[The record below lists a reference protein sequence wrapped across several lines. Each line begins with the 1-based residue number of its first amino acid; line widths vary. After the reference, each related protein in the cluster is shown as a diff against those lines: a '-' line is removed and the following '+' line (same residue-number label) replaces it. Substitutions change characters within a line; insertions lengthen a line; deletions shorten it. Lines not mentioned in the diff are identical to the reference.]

1 MINETL
7 QKMMVEKGKQLQKK
21 MAQLAMKEAN

>member
-7 QKMMVEKGKQLQKK
+7 QKMMVEKDKQLQEK

>member
-1 MINETL
+1 MINMTL
-7 QKMMVEKGKQLQKK
+7 QKMMVEKDKQLQEK

>member
-1 MINETL
+1 MINKTL
-7 QKMMVEKGKQLQKK
+7 QKMMVEKDKQLQEK